1 MDLVFEDVS
10 RFDVIH
16 FHCDY
21 LHLPLLDRHR
31 CRSVTTLHGSLHIP
45 DLGPLLAAH
54 PQISLVSISNNQR
67 LPMPRANWRATVYH
81 GLPGNLYTYREEPG
95 RYLAFLGRMS
105 PEKGVDRAIEIA
117 QRAQVELRI
126 AAKIYPEERTY
137 FKEKI
142 VPMLRSARRWVEFIG
157 EVGGEEKDRFLG
169 RAKALLFPV
178 NWPEPF
184 GMVMIESLACGT
196 PVIGWRNGSVPE
208 VISDGR
214 AGYVVESVDAA
225 VRAVESIGSLKRRDC
240 RDEFEQRFDAA
251 RMTEDYLE
259 VYRRLP
265 DSNARTQPRSATGKW
280 NTRCFRLKT
289 SMQGT

>member
-1 MDLVFEDVS
+1 MDLVFKDVS

-21 LHLPLLDRHR
+21 LHFPLLDRHN

-45 DLGPLLAAH
+45 DFGPLLAAH
-54 PQISLVSISNNQR
+54 PHIPLVSISNNQR
-67 LPMPRANWRATVYH
+67 LPMLHANWRATVYH
-81 GLPGNLYTYREEPG
+81 GLPGDLYTYQDEPG

-105 PEKGVDRAIEIA
+105 PEKGVDRAIEVA
-117 QRAQVELRI
+117 QRAQIELRI
-126 AAKIYPEERTY
+126 AAKIYPEELAY

-142 VPMLRSARRWVEFIG
+142 APMLRSAKRWVEFIG

-178 NWPEPF
+178 NWQEPF

-214 AGYVVESVDAA
+214 TGYIVESVDAA
-225 VRAVESIGSLKRRDC
+225 VRAVERVGSLKRRDC
-240 RDEFEQRFDAA
+240 RVEFDQRFDAG
-251 RMTEDYLE
+251 RMAKEYLE
-259 VYRRLP
+259 VYRQLP
-265 DSNARTQPRSATGKW
+265 ESTARTASRVAAARDH
-280 NTRCFRLKT
+280 RCA
-289 SMQGT
+289 